1 MGTQKSEL
9 AAIFTSMAGLLA
21 SRNENPFK
29 VRAYRRAAETLRNL
43 SEELSDVIQRGELQ
57 TLPGIGK
64 DLAKKIEEYLS
75 TGRIRAYDEL
85 RMPLPD
91 MAREWLMLPGFSEPI
106 VHDLFFR
113 LGMRSWDDL
122 EALARSHLLE
132 TLPGFSGRS
141 EEVVHAIQ
149 QRMAGKDS
157 PLTDRN
163 V

>member
-1 MGTQKSEL
+1 MTTQKSEL

-43 SEELSDVIQRGELQ
+43 PDELSDVNQRGELQ

-75 TGRIRAYDEL
+75 TGRIRAYEEL
-85 RMPLPD
+85 KTPLPD
-91 MAREWLMLPGFSEPI
+91 AAREWLTLPGFSEPI

-113 LGMRSWDDL
+113 LGMRNWDDL

-141 EEVVHAIQ
+141 EEVVQAISR
-149 QRMAGKDS
+149 RMAGKDS
-157 PLTDRN
+157 QSIDRN
-163 V
+163 A